1 MLIKDWQNYR
11 LIYDEMQTVLFE
23 VEMILNNLPLTYV
36 YPDETEN
43 ALTPNYLLFGR
54 TLTSTSDRNRQMQ
67 FRALNIAAQGKNVNR
82 IINHFWDRW
91 HKEYVVNLR
100 ETHKQ
105 NFQNQHEQL
114 IRLNDVV
121 LIHDEILFRLTWRK
135 GRVVELLKGPNEK
148 K

>member
-1 MLIKDWQNYR
+1 
-11 LIYDEMQTVLFE
+11 
-23 VEMILNNLPLTYV
+23 
-36 YPDETEN
+36 
-43 ALTPNYLLFGR
+43 
-54 TLTSTSDRNRQMQ
+54 MQ
-67 FRALNIAAQGKNVNR
+67 FRALNITAQGKNVNR

-114 IRLNDVV
+114 TRLNDVV
-121 LIHDEILFRLTWRK
+121 LIHDEILSRLTRRK

-148 K
+148 KTGELR